1 MSFKQSFSWWCFA
14 GRPDIGGDA
23 AKLLQGAKSIGYDGV
38 DLAPTEILDT
48 VKEHG
53 LEIASYVGHA
63 SLTDGLNRR
72 ENHQRIAEELHRNIE
87 LAKKY
92 GIPNLVCFSG
102 NRNGLDDER
111 GAEITA
117 EGLKLVAKAA
127 EEAGVML
134 VVELLNSKV
143 DHKDYQC
150 DHTAWG
156 VKVCQLVGSP
166 AVKLLYDIYHMQIME
181 GDIIRTIRQNIQ
193 WIGHM
198 HTAGNPGRNDMD
210 ETQELYY
217 PAIARAIKD
226 TGYDRWVG
234 HEFIPKGN
242 DTFAALRHAYELF
255 CV

>member
-1 MSFKQSFSWWCFA
+1 MAFKQSFSWWCFA

-23 AKLLQGAKSIGYDGV
+23 AKLLKGAKAVGYDGV
-38 DLAPTEILDT
+38 DLVPTELLDA

-72 ENHQRIAEELHRNIE
+72 ENHQRIADELHRSIE
-87 LAKKY
+87 IAKRY
-92 GIPNLVCFSG
+92 NIPNLVCFSG
-102 NRNGLDDER
+102 NRSGLDDER

-117 EGLKLVAKAA
+117 EGLKPVTKAA
-127 EEAGVML
+127 EEAGILL
-134 VVELLNSKV
+134 VIELLNSKV

-150 DHTAWG
+150 DRTAWG
-156 VKVCQLVGSP
+156 VKVCQIVGSP

-181 GDIIRTIRQNIQ
+181 GDIIRTIRDNFR
-193 WIGHM
+193 WIGHF

-217 PAIARAIKD
+217 PAIARAIKEL
-226 TGYDRWVG
+226 GYTRWVG
-234 HEFIPKGN
+234 HEFIPKGG
-242 DTFAALRHAYELF
+242 DTFAALRRAYEQF
-255 CV
+255 KV

>member
-1 MSFKQSFSWWCFA
+1 MAFKQSFSWWCFIH
-14 GRPDIGGDA
+14 RPDIQGDA
-23 AKLLQGAKSIGYDGV
+23 AKLLKGAKAIGYDGV
-38 DLAPTEILDT
+38 DLAPYEILDLT
-48 VKEHG
+48 KEHG

-72 ENHQRIAEELHRNIE
+72 ENHQRIADELHRNIE

-92 GIPNLVCFSG
+92 HIPNLVCFSG
-102 NRNGLDDER
+102 NRAGLDDER

-127 EEAGVML
+127 EEAGVLL

-150 DHTAWG
+150 DRTAWG
-156 VKVCQLVGSP
+156 VKVCQMVNSP

-181 GDIIRTIRQNIQ
+181 GDIIRTIRENIQ
-193 WIGHM
+193 WIGHI

-217 PAIARAIKD
+217 PAIARAIQE

-242 DTFAALRHAYELF
+242 DTIAALRHAYELF
-255 CV
+255 KV